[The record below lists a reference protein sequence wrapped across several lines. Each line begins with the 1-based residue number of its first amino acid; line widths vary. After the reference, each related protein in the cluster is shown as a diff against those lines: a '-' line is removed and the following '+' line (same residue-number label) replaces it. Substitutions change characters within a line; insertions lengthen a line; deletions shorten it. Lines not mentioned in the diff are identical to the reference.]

1 MGQKTK
7 YEMEQEK
14 KYGPRFTGGDH
25 LNPEDGFKY
34 YLHKTMMANELHDG
48 YGGYLMSNAVKGASG
63 PSFGGIQFDVGSNN
77 DGQKLLEK
85 VLRNAVDSKGNPFL
99 SDTEMKQLHRIYKP
113 FYDVE
118 KNGKITKK
126 GMTDADRQFYNQ
138 IKPKLDAA
146 LSSPKGMELL
156 NENYKMQLD
165 KKVFKVEEV
174 ISNVKNEENR
184 NFLEHSMQAK
194 VFIADIGNQYG
205 GNVNNV
211 LKNFLEQTENDQGIK
226 VDHGRL
232 TKVRGGFDMDD
243 LKSFRMNTPYG
254 IKHSED
260 AKRRDENI
268 ERITAP
274 TRQQNNQK
282 SAELN
287 TSSNNPADKIRALIQ
302 GFKNDADGTF
312 AAKVLAENS
321 DVVENFRVRQQEVV
335 KESNQQQQE
344 VVQNTLQIQEERS
357 YSGRLFG

>member
-1 MGQKTK
+1 
-7 YEMEQEK
+7 
-14 KYGPRFTGGDH
+14 
-25 LNPEDGFKY
+25 
-34 YLHKTMMANELHDG
+34 MMANELHDG

-118 KNGKITKK
+118 KNG
-126 GMTDADRQFYNQ
+126 RQFYNQ

-165 KKVFKVEEV
+165 KKVSKVEEV

-205 GNVNNV
+205 GSVNNA
-211 LKNFLEQTENDQGIK
+211 LKNFLEQTENDRGVK

-282 SAELN
+282 SAEFN
-287 TSSNNPADKIRALIQ
+287 TRSNNPADKIRALIQ

-321 DVVENFRVRQQEVV
+321 DVVENFRARQQEVV